1 VSPFSFLFNLLVK
14 QGTIAGNI
22 FLLYMCNTCWLLFS
36 AIYNIYHLDR
46 LLVALLSMII
56 RFSFAEERL
65 NRLMVFG
72 KFPLMFFFRFFVLI
86 LFFAIIVNVIAVLC
100 FDIIM
105 QLFFTMHS
113 RCIFAVFVCRTLCM
127 YCSEY
132 DVIL

>member
-65 NRLMVFG
+65 NQLMVFG

-86 LFFAIIVNVIAVLC
+86 LFCAIIVNVIAVLC
-100 FDIIM
+100 FDILM
-105 QLFFTMHS
+105 QLF
-113 RCIFAVFVCRTLCM
+113 
-127 YCSEY
+127 
-132 DVIL
+132 